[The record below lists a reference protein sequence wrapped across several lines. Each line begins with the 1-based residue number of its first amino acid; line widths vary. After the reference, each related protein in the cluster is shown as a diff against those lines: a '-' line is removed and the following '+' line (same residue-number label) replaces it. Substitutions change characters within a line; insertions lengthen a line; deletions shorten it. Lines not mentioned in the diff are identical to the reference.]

1 MIDGGKIRQLREAL
15 GWSQA
20 ELARRSRVRQP
31 TIATIEQGLQ
41 RTSRALPRIAVALG
55 VDLAELD
62 PDYPSSFPQTP
73 DIDTLDATS
82 ALVAFEVI
90 LSYLRPDLIQDE
102 IQSLARV
109 WLDLALEPRDEKIDL
124 DLAAQMRLRAQLLVR
139 PFRRK

>member
-55 VDLAELD
+55 VRVDEID
-62 PDYPSSFPQTP
+62 PDYPASFSRTP
-73 DIDTLDATS
+73 GIETIDATS

-90 LSYLRPDLIQDE
+90 LGYLRPDLAHEDV
-102 IQSLARV
+102 QSLARV
-109 WLDLALEPRDEKIDL
+109 WLDLALEPRDEKIEL
-124 DLAAQMRLRAQLLVR
+124 DLAAQMRLRAQFLVR
-139 PFRRK
+139 PFRQK

>member
-1 MIDGGKIRQLREAL
+1 MIDGEKIRRMRESL

-62 PDYPSSFPQTP
+62 PDYPSSLPQTP
-73 DIDTLDATS
+73 EIEILDATS

-90 LSYLRPDLIQDE
+90 LGYLRPDLAREDV
-102 IQSLARV
+102 QSLARV
-109 WLDLALEPRDEKIDL
+109 WLDLAQEPRDEKIDL
-124 DLAAQMRLRAQLLVR
+124 DLADQMRLRAQLLVR